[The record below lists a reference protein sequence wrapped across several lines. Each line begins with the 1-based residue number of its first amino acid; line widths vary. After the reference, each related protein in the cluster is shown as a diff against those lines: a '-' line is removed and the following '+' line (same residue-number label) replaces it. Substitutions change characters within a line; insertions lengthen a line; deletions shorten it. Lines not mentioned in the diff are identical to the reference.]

1 MNKGKRKA
9 LTIPPTK
16 ANVKGTTIDNIRLF
30 FCPNY
35 TRKCWERT
43 EMRKRTRRILFIFAL
58 LVIVSAIPVYLKVI
72 LAGNAIT
79 ILALDFDE
87 FNYQTKIGGTK

>member
-1 MNKGKRKA
+1 MNEGKRKA

-58 LVIVSAIPVYLKVI
+58 LVIVSALPVYLKII

-79 ILALDFDE
+79 ILALDFYE

>member
-1 MNKGKRKA
+1 MTMGDNKKA
-9 LTIPPTK
+9 LTHKPTK
-16 ANVKGTTIDNIRLF
+16 ARVKGTQNIIS
-30 FCPNY
+30 PNY

-43 EMRKRTRRILFIFAL
+43 DMRKSTRRILFIFAL
-58 LVIVSAIPVYLKVI
+58 LVIVSALPVYLKVI